1 MGGDADYYYDGSGF
15 FNYEEKLDWSSS
27 AIYPQSCYSTDDGDY
42 VVYALYGEGHNECN
56 RKKIGTYKT
65 TVDSFI
71 RAYAVQQAKEAQMRE
86 TDYDASEVLQYLSCT
101 AVEVNDSYYYYKLG
115 CRDSTGKGFKVDVYT
130 DPYCSQ
136 KANIYNNYVDT
147 SALQVSFEYCKKCV
161 YNMYNSYNYNGNNQ
175 NMNYYPYY
183 MEENDNDFSRH
194 QSPLCSAMYAYKEKC
209 GYSCKK
215 HSKKNGSSSFSTF
228 GTYNEGYNYIE
239 MGAMWVL
246 TLSAII
252 FLLKGLSYRKKFSKR
267 VQQEEIEAAKT
278 AGISKENIV
287 RAIIVTF
294 IFISLMIVFRMKLVV
309 WFSLVIV
316 NILFLTYYCYLK
328 SQKIEIEEDSQDY
341 ELYNNISNDSMEE
354 SKPVKQKQQ
363 VKKYYT
369 IKKEY
374 LNQW

>member
-1 MGGDADYYYDGSGF
+1 
-15 FNYEEKLDWSSS
+15 
-27 AIYPQSCYSTDDGDY
+27 
-42 VVYALYGEGHNECN
+42 
-56 RKKIGTYKT
+56 
-65 TVDSFI
+65 
-71 RAYAVQQAKEAQMRE
+71 
-86 TDYDASEVLQYLSCT
+86 
-101 AVEVNDSYYYYKLG
+101 
-115 CRDSTGKGFKVDVYT
+115 
-130 DPYCSQ
+130 
-136 KANIYNNYVDT
+136 
-147 SALQVSFEYCKKCV
+147 
-161 YNMYNSYNYNGNNQ
+161 
-175 NMNYYPYY
+175 
-183 MEENDNDFSRH
+183 
-194 QSPLCSAMYAYKEKC
+194 MYAY
-209 GYSCKK
+209 
-215 HSKKNGSSSFSTF
+215 
-228 GTYNEGYNYIE
+228 
-239 MGAMWVL
+239 L
-246 TLSAII
+246 AII